1 MEKMEMKM
9 VTIMAMEMVMV
20 MKMKNVA
27 MKKVAMKKVAMK
39 KMVMVVEM
47 ANLPPSTV
55 ISPYLYRKVA
65 VPGVCVD

>member
-1 MEKMEMKM
+1 MMVMK
-9 VTIMAMEMVMV
+9 IEMVM
-20 MKMKNVA
+20 K
-27 MKKVAMKKVAMK
+27 MKKVAMK

-55 ISPYLYRKVA
+55 ISPYQYRKVA

>member
-1 MEKMEMKM
+1 MEIEMAMKM

-20 MKMKNVA
+20 MKMKN
-27 MKKVAMKKVAMK
+27 VAMK

>member
-20 MKMKNVA
+20 MK

>member
-1 MEKMEMKM
+1 MIMAIEIEMAMKM
-9 VTIMAMEMVMV
+9 VTIMAIE
-20 MKMKNVA
+20 

-65 VPGVCVD
+65 VAGVCVD

>member
-1 MEKMEMKM
+1 M
-9 VTIMAMEMVMV
+9 IMAMEMEMA
-20 MKMKNVA
+20 ME

-65 VPGVCVD
+65 VAGVCVD

>member
-1 MEKMEMKM
+1 MKM

-27 MKKVAMKKVAMK
+27 MKK
-39 KMVMVVEM
+39 MVMVVEM

-55 ISPYLYRKVA
+55 ISPYPYRKVA
-65 VPGVCVD
+65 VPGIYID

>member
-1 MEKMEMKM
+1 MAMEMKM
-9 VTIMAMEMVMV
+9 AMEMEMAME
-20 MKMKNVA
+20 
-27 MKKVAMKKVAMK
+27 MKKVAMK

-65 VPGVCVD
+65 VAGVCVD

>member
-1 MEKMEMKM
+1 MIMAMEM
-9 VTIMAMEMVMV
+9 VTIMAMEM
-20 MKMKNVA
+20 KMA
-27 MKKVAMKKVAMK
+27 MKMKKVAMK

-65 VPGVCVD
+65 VAGVCVD

>member
-1 MEKMEMKM
+1 MKM

-20 MKMKNVA
+20 MKMKN
-27 MKKVAMKKVAMK
+27 VAMK

>member
-20 MKMKNVA
+20 MK

-65 VPGVCVD
+65 VVGVCVD

>member
-20 MKMKNVA
+20 MK
-27 MKKVAMKKVAMK
+27 MKKVAMK

>member
-9 VTIMAMEMVMV
+9 VTIMAMVMV
-20 MKMKNVA
+20 MK

>member
-20 MKMKNVA
+20 MKMKN
-27 MKKVAMKKVAMK
+27 VAMK